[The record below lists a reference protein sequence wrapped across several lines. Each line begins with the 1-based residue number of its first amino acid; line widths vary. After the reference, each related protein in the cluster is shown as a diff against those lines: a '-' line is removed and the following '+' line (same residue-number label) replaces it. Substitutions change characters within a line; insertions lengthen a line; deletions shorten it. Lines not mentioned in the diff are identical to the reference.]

1 MKRKEARELCMQL
14 VYEMIIKNEFGLAG
28 YQLYQE
34 ENPEENPQ
42 NSYIRQVLSSVT
54 EHHDDMDQLIHSYAI
69 GWEMDRIAR
78 VDMAILR
85 VALAEM
91 QHIDDIP
98 NFVSVNEA
106 IEMAKKFST
115 ENSSSFVNGI
125 LGTYLKDRGEDRL
138 HMEKISM
145 QKTAA
150 SEKPVP
156 EEAMPKEANEIQ
168 GPSQPEETAESDE
181 TSQKE

>member
-14 VYEMIIKNEFGLAG
+14 VYEMIIKNEFSMAG

-42 NSYIRQVLSSVT
+42 EGYIRQVLTTVT
-54 EHHDDMDQLIHSYAI
+54 HYHDEVDELIRQYTI
-69 GWEMDRIAR
+69 DWEMERIAR

-115 ENSSSFVNGI
+115 ENSSSFVNGV

-138 HMEKISM
+138 HL
-145 QKTAA
+145 
-150 SEKPVP
+150 
-156 EEAMPKEANEIQ
+156 
-168 GPSQPEETAESDE
+168 DE
-181 TSQKE
+181 LLNQKE

>member
-14 VYEMIIKNEFGLAG
+14 VYEMIIKNEFSMAG

-42 NSYIRQVLSSVT
+42 QGYIRQVLNTVT
-54 EHHDDMDQLIHSYAI
+54 EHHDEVDQLIRHYTI
-69 GWEMDRIAR
+69 DWEMERIAR

-138 HMEKISM
+138 HMEDVASEED
-145 QKTAA
+145 AA
-150 SEKPVP
+150 SEEDV
-156 EEAMPKEANEIQ
+156 E
-168 GPSQPEETAESDE
+168 SEETAASDE

>member
-14 VYEMIIKNEFGLAG
+14 VYEMIIKNEFTMAG
-28 YQLYQE
+28 YQHHL
-34 ENPEENPQ
+34 ENNLEENPQ
-42 NSYIRQVLSSVT
+42 QGYIRQVLSAVT
-54 EHHDDMDQLIHSYAI
+54 NHQDEMDQLIGQYTI
-69 GWEMDRIAR
+69 DWEMERIAR

-125 LGTYLKDRGEDRL
+125 LGTYLKDRGEDKLQLEALSR
-138 HMEKISM
+138 I
-145 QKTAA
+145 A
-150 SEKPVP
+150 
-156 EEAMPKEANEIQ
+156 EES
-168 GPSQPEETAESDE
+168 SQREETLNSKEMLNSENTLDSEDALDSDE
-181 TSQKE
+181 TSEKE

>member
-14 VYEMIIKNEFGLAG
+14 VYEMIMKNEFSLAG
-28 YQLYQE
+28 YQHYLE
-34 ENPEENPQ
+34 ENPETNLQDE
-42 NSYIRQVLSSVT
+42 YIRQVLTNVAHYH
-54 EHHDDMDQLIHSYAI
+54 EDMDQLIRSYAI
-69 GWEMDRIAR
+69 GWEMERIAR

-85 VALAEM
+85 VAFAEM

-125 LGTYLKDRGEDRL
+125 LGTYLKERGEDR
-138 HMEKISM
+138 HHEMM
-145 QKTAA
+145 TP
-150 SEKPVP
+150 SEK
-156 EEAMPKEANEIQ
+156 E
-168 GPSQPEETAESDE
+168 
-181 TSQKE
+181 